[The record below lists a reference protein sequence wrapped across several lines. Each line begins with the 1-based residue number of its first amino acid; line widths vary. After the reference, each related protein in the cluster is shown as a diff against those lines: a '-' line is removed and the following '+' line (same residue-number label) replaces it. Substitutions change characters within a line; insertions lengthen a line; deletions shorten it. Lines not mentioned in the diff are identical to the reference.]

1 MMKNTCFIVLTI
13 CFITSCI
20 PKDTSKWSYER
31 INRYEESIKC
41 TLGKKYSVEQRR
53 EMFPFDKAKKVLFI
67 AFRNHEMF
75 GISYPILSELIDTSV
90 GVDEK
95 LIILPK
101 IEKSNCQQ
109 KEIIRK
115 WRYSDVDTSQKFQLY
130 PDYCAI
136 ESIELNT
143 SQVDTLSNLL
153 FNYQLNKPVLISRH
167 SGCYSPR
174 NAILFL
180 NDKNQIL
187 ALIEICFEC
196 GQTKYSFDKYNEKT
210 WCCQLDTINSF
221 FTSVGI
227 KYGIEKRH

>member
-1 MMKNTCFIVLTI
+1 MKWSFILFGFCFMV
-13 CFITSCI
+13 SCV
-20 PKDTSKWSYER
+20 PKDTSKWSTDR

-53 EMFPFDKAKKVLFI
+53 NMFPFDKAKKVLFI

-153 FNYQLNKPVLISRH
+153 FNYKLNKLSISNY
-167 SGCYSPR
+167 SVGCYTPR

-180 NDKNQIL
+180 NDKNQVVS
-187 ALIEICFEC
+187 LIEICFEC
-196 GQTKYSFDKYNEKT
+196 WGMKFSFDKGDRICGCGERFV
-210 WCCQLDTINSF
+210 TIKSLF
-221 FTSVGI
+221 ASVGI
-227 KYGIEKRH
+227 KYGIEKSH